1 MRRVLWL
8 VCFATWLGVSTS
20 SFAQDEAEDEASESA
35 DEAADDSSEGASDGD
50 QGQLSEDD
58 AKPSEAAAAASGAAP
73 VWWVGPYVE
82 GLIVPSFL
90 LNIFLAESP
99 TVFNASF
106 GATITHRNADGFSW
120 VLGLGYAGYGFD
132 GPFRAK
138 GDPEQDTEYL
148 DSSLGLLHVRGML
161 LWSTN
166 ITQQLAFEYGV
177 GIQLGVVLGELIRTE
192 AYKDASG
199 NYHACVQQLV
209 PDLVYCEP
217 TLPPG
222 IATNKYN
229 EDGAH
234 YHVKEERVPPVAA
247 ALMIPALALRY
258 QPIDKLAIKLEA
270 SFGLM
275 QFAFGVSAAYG
286 LGG

>member
-8 VCFATWLGVSTS
+8 VCFATWLGVSAP
-20 SFAQDEAEDEASESA
+20 SFAQDESEDA
-35 DEAADDSSEGASDGD
+35 SEGAD
-50 QGQLSEDD
+50 LSEDESGGAEAGD
-58 AKPSEAAAAASGAAP
+58 AEAAEAPEGVTKSDEAAAAPSGAAP
-73 VWWVGPYVE
+73 VWWVGPFLDGVV
-82 GLIVPSFL
+82 VPSFL
-90 LNIFLAESP
+90 LNIFLDASP
-99 TVFNASF
+99 TVFNAAF
-106 GATITHRNADGFSW
+106 GATVTRRNPEGVSW
-120 VLGLGYAGYGFD
+120 VLGLGYTGYGFD

-161 LWSTN
+161 LWTATIS
-166 ITQQLAFEYGV
+166 QQLAFEYGV
-177 GIQLGVVLGELIRTE
+177 GLQLGVVLGSLFRTE

-199 NYHACVQQLV
+199 NYRACAAPLT
-209 PDLVYCEP
+209 PDATFCEL
-217 TLPPG
+217 TTPPG
-222 IATNKYN
+222 LATNKYN
-229 EDGAH
+229 EEGAH
-234 YHVKEERVPPVAA
+234 YHVKEERVPPVAG

-275 QFAFGVSAAYG
+275 QFTFGLSAAYG

>member
-1 MRRVLWL
+1 L
-8 VCFATWLGVSTS
+8 

-35 DEAADDSSEGASDGD
+35 DEAAEDTPEGASDGE
-50 QGQLSEDD
+50 QGQASEDG
-58 AKPSEAAAAASGAAP
+58 AKPSESAAAASGAAP
-73 VWWVGPYVE
+73 VWWVGPYLE

-138 GDPEQDTEYL
+138 GDPEEDTEYL

-199 NYHACVQQLV
+199 NYHACVQQGV
-209 PDLVYCEP
+209 PDLVFCEP

-222 IATNKYN
+222 LATNKYN

-275 QFAFGVSAAYG
+275 QFSFGLSAAYG

>member
-8 VCFATWLGVSTS
+8 VCFAAWMGVSTV
-20 SFAQDEAEDEASESA
+20 SFAQDEAEDEPSESA
-35 DEAADDSSEGASDGD
+35 DESAAEAADEVAEPASEG
-50 QGQLSEDD
+50 D
-58 AKPSEAAAAASGAAP
+58 AEPSEAAAAASGAAP

-82 GLIVPSFL
+82 GIVVPSFL

-148 DSSLGLLHVRGML
+148 ESSIGLLNVRGML

-166 ITQQLAFEYGV
+166 LSKQLAFEYGV

-275 QFAFGVSAAYG
+275 QFAFGLSAAYG
-286 LGG
+286 LGS